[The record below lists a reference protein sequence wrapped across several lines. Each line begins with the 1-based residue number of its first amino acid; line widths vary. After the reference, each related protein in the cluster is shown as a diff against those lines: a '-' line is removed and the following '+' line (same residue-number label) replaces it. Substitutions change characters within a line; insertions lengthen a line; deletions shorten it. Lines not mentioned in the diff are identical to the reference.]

1 MSSLPSRSA
10 QNDTK
15 GFIESYMAYTSGQES
30 PSDFHYWTAVST
42 LSAAVGRNIWL
53 NRGYYKIYPNH
64 YIILVAGSALARKS
78 SAINIGIRILRKALE
93 RLKEAGID
101 AGALSVLSAKMTP
114 EALCRAMS
122 TKGIKSMYANED
134 ETEDSGENKISRPLM
149 LYSSELGVFLSRTAQ
164 MNGLVDLLIDFYDCP
179 DDWEYLTKTQGA
191 DFVHNVYTAML
202 SATTPDWISA
212 NITGSVFNQGLVGR
226 TIFVHSDKAQS
237 RVAHPQFNEYERFL
251 ENRLL
256 ELIESKLLLQGE
268 VQLNPEAYEYYEQWY
283 NLRPDPG
290 DNQSMQSGFFGREH
304 DHVLKLAITISLSRS
319 NDLVVTAEDIQ
330 EAIEKIAHIRTGL
343 GRVFR
348 EVKQQNEIFEVQ
360 YVESIIK
367 DKGKISHSDLL
378 RLVRRKMN
386 SGQLKEAIN
395 VLTQS
400 EIITTIAE
408 KPKRGPAKK
417 LYTFMNPTR

>member
-1 MSSLPSRSA
+1 V

-30 PSDFHYWTAVST
+30 PADFHYWTAVSA
-42 LSAAVGRNIWL
+42 LSSAVGRNIWL
-53 NRGYYKIYPNH
+53 DRGYYKIYPNH
-64 YIILVAGSALARKS
+64 YIILVAGSALSRKS
-78 SAINIGIRILRKALE
+78 SAINIGVRILRKALE

-122 TKGIKSMYANED
+122 TKGIKSMYANEEEED
-134 ETEDSGENKISRPLM
+134 EENKISRPLL

-226 TIFVHSDKAQS
+226 TIFVHSDKAQT
-237 RVAHPQFNEYERFL
+237 RVAHPQFNEYEQFL

-256 ELIESKLLLQGE
+256 DLLESKLLLKGE
-268 VQLNPEAYEYYEQWY
+268 MTLTQEAYEYYEQWY
-283 NLRPDPG
+283 NLRADPG

-304 DHVLKLAITISLSRS
+304 DHVLKLSMAISMSRS
-319 NDLVVTAEDIQ
+319 NDLIITFEDIQ
-330 EAIEKIAHIRTGL
+330 NAIEKVGTVRVGL

-386 SGQLKEAIN
+386 SGQLKEAIT

-400 EIITTIAE
+400 EIITTVSE

-417 LYTFMNPTR
+417 LYTFVKTV

>member
-1 MSSLPSRSA
+1 MSNLPLRSV

-30 PSDFHYWTAVST
+30 PADFHYWTAVSA
-42 LSAAVGRNIWL
+42 LSSAVGRNIWL
-53 NRGYYKIYPNH
+53 DRGYYKIYPNH
-64 YIILVAGSALARKS
+64 YIILVAGSALSRKS
-78 SAINIGIRILRKALE
+78 SAINIGVRILRKALE

-122 TKGIKSMYANED
+122 TKGIKSMYANEEEED
-134 ETEDSGENKISRPLM
+134 EENKISRPLL

-226 TIFVHSDKAQS
+226 TIFVHSDKAQT
-237 RVAHPQFNEYERFL
+237 RVAHPQFNEYEQFL

-256 ELIESKLLLQGE
+256 DLLESKLLLKGE
-268 VQLNPEAYEYYEQWY
+268 MTLTQEAYEYYEQWY
-283 NLRPDPG
+283 NLRADPG

-304 DHVLKLAITISLSRS
+304 DHVLKLSMAISMSRS
-319 NDLVVTAEDIQ
+319 NDLIITFEDI
-330 EAIEKIAHIRTGL
+330 I
-343 GRVFR
+343 
-348 EVKQQNEIFEVQ
+348 QNLKF
-360 YVESIIK
+360 
-367 DKGKISHSDLL
+367 LL
-378 RLVRRKMN
+378 
-386 SGQLKEAIN
+386 
-395 VLTQS
+395 
-400 EIITTIAE
+400 
-408 KPKRGPAKK
+408 
-417 LYTFMNPTR
+417 

>member
-1 MSSLPSRSA
+1 MSSLPLRSV

-30 PSDFHYWTAVST
+30 PSDFHYWTAVSA
-42 LSAAVGRNIWL
+42 LSSAVGRNLWL
-53 NRGYYKIYPNH
+53 DRGYYKIYPNH
-64 YIILVAGSALARKS
+64 YIILVAGSALSRKS
-78 SAINIGIRILRKALE
+78 SAINIGVRILRKALE

-122 TKGIKSMYANED
+122 TKGIKSMYANEEEED
-134 ETEDSGENKISRPLM
+134 EENKISRPLL

-226 TIFVHSDKAQS
+226 TIFVHSDKAQT
-237 RVAHPQFNEYERFL
+237 RVAHPQFNEYEQFL

-256 ELIESKLLLQGE
+256 DLLESKLLLKGE
-268 VQLNPEAYEYYEQWY
+268 MTLTQEAYEYYEQWY
-283 NLRPDPG
+283 NLRADPG

-304 DHVLKLAITISLSRS
+304 DHVLKLSMAISMSRS
-319 NDLVVTAEDIQ
+319 NDLIITFEDIQ
-330 EAIEKIAHIRTGL
+330 NAIEKVGTVRVGL

-386 SGQLKEAIN
+386 SGQLKEAIT

-400 EIITTIAE
+400 EIITTVSE

-417 LYTFMNPTR
+417 LYTFVKTV

>member
-1 MSSLPSRSA
+1 MSNLPLRSV

-30 PSDFHYWTAVST
+30 PADFHYWTAVSA
-42 LSAAVGRNIWL
+42 LSSAVGRNIWL
-53 NRGYYKIYPNH
+53 DRGYYKIYPNH
-64 YIILVAGSALARKS
+64 YIILVAGSALSRKS
-78 SAINIGIRILRKALE
+78 SAINIGVRILRKALE

-122 TKGIKSMYANED
+122 TKGIKSMYANEEEED
-134 ETEDSGENKISRPLM
+134 EENKISRPLL

-226 TIFVHSDKAQS
+226 TIFVHSDKAQT
-237 RVAHPQFNEYERFL
+237 RVAHPQFNEYEQFL

-256 ELIESKLLLQGE
+256 DLLESKLLLKGE
-268 VQLNPEAYEYYEQWY
+268 MTLTQEAYEYYEQWY
-283 NLRPDPG
+283 NLRADPG

-304 DHVLKLAITISLSRS
+304 DHVLKLSMAISMSRS
-319 NDLVVTAEDIQ
+319 NDLIITFEDIQ
-330 EAIEKIAHIRTGL
+330 NAIEKVGTVRVGL

-386 SGQLKEAIN
+386 SGQLKEAIT

-400 EIITTIAE
+400 EIITTVSE

-417 LYTFMNPTR
+417 LYTFVKTV

>member
-1 MSSLPSRSA
+1 MSSLPLRSV

-15 GFIESYMAYTSGQES
+15 GFIESYLAYTSGQES
-30 PSDFHYWTAVST
+30 PSDFHYWTAVSA
-42 LSAAVGRNIWL
+42 LSSAVGRNLWL
-53 NRGYYKIYPNH
+53 DRGYYKIYPNH
-64 YIILVAGSALARKS
+64 YIILVAGSALSRKS

-93 RLKEAGID
+93 RLKESGID
-101 AGALSVLSAKMTP
+101 AGALSVLSAKMTQ

-122 TKGIKSMYANED
+122 TKGIKSMYANE
-134 ETEDSGENKISRPLM
+134 EEEEAEENRISRPLL

-226 TIFVHSDKAQS
+226 TIFVHSDKAQT
-237 RVAHPQFNEYERFL
+237 RVAHPQFNEYEQFL

-256 ELIESKLLLQGE
+256 ELLESKLLLQGE
-268 VQLNPEAYEYYEQWY
+268 MQLNPEAYEYYEQWY
-283 NLRPDPG
+283 NLRDDPG

-304 DHVLKLAITISLSRS
+304 DHVLKLAMTISLSRS
-319 NDLVVTAEDIQ
+319 NDLVITVEDIQ
-330 EAIEKIAHIRTGL
+330 TAIEKVARIRIGL

-386 SGQLKEAIN
+386 SGQLKEAIT

-400 EIITTIAE
+400 EIITTVSE

-417 LYTFMNPTR
+417 LYTFVKSTQ